1 MGGKFK
7 FHLKKGNIHNWQLI
21 LILIPM
27 LFLTAS
33 FMRLDY
39 QKMLQLR
46 ENVEAADEAGDNDA
60 TSAALEELASFTRK
74 NIIVNIVEE
83 NGEFK
88 LFLGTGPFYLKGS
101 YRRDAEKAIEEA
113 TSGIQDDSNQYGNIY
128 AAAMNVCKP
137 QAIAN
142 GWTWS
147 SAEYVGCMTG
157 EIEKYPASED
167 LVSQFKANIPSTEL
181 YRREYNSKLWT
192 LSFSGVMILLC
203 LILSVVIIIRIFIWV
218 IIRLSLLFL

>member
-33 FMRLDY
+33 CMRLDY

-46 ENVEAADEAGDNDA
+46 EKVEIADEAGDNE
-60 TSAALEELASFTRK
+60 TTGVALEELASFTRK

-88 LFLGTGPFYLKGS
+88 LFLGTGPFYLEES
-101 YRRDAEKAIEEA
+101 YQRDAEKAIEEA
-113 TSGIQDDSNQYGNIY
+113 SSGVQDDSNQYGNIY

-137 QAIAN
+137 QAIEY

-147 SAEYVGCMTG
+147 DPRYLNCMTG
-157 EIEKYPASED
+157 EIEKYPASEE
-167 LVSQFKANIPSTEL
+167 LVSQLKANIPSTEL